1 MSGISSLQGSRK
13 IRIGANA
20 LRNLQRSKKDFKD
33 KEDQSI
39 FNKNKLNNQQKNEI
53 QDYFTN

>member
-39 FNKNKLNNQQKNEI
+39 FNKNKLNAQQKNEI